1 MTFRNDRKPE
11 NVCGYNNKQAN
22 GPKQTPQ
29 QKVTN
34 KGQTH
39 TYVQQLYTKE
49 NAGEGQAINTKTIFK
64 ELESEYLINHTK
76 NKGQLSNNSKN

>member
-64 ELESEYLINHTK
+64 ELESEYLIKHK
-76 NKGQLSNNSKN
+76 KQRSAKQ